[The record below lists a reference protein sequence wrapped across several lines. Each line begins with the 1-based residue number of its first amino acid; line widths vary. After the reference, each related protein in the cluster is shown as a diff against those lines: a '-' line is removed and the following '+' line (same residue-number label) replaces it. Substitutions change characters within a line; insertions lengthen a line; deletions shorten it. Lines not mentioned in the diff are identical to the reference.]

1 MQNKRSS
8 VMDNLYKI
16 GDKIAEASAVKENG
30 GTDAAPSAPAARS
43 NVSVS
48 GYSNPTLNKALLR
61 RYDDLLR
68 TKRDLVGRLVA
79 ECETLRQN
87 QENARTRME
96 LTDSILK
103 QMEEYL
109 DTVQKADCDFNP
121 EDQSRLANECRKI
134 ENIRIEVI
142 RLQSRMKNLF
152 SASGGTESNSG
163 SSADILMELES
174 LTLSQLFRF
183 GWSIFLPLILA
194 AVVSAL
200 LICGAI
206 ILSYNGVFLWR

>member
-16 GDKIAEASAVKENG
+16 GDKIAEASAAKENG
-30 GTDAAPSAPAARS
+30 GTDAVSSSDRS
-43 NVSVS
+43 NVSS
-48 GYSNPTLNKALLR
+48 GGYSNPTLNKALLR

-68 TKRDLVGRLVA
+68 TKKDLVGRLVS

-87 QENARTRME
+87 QENARSRME
-96 LTDSILK
+96 LTGSILK

-109 DTVQKADCDFNP
+109 DTVQKADSDFNP

-152 SASGGTESNSG
+152 AGDGGTENNSG
-163 SSADILMELES
+163 SPANILMELES

-183 GWSIFLPLILA
+183 GWSIFLPLILT

-200 LICGAI
+200 LISGAI

>member
-87 QENARTRME
+87 QEIARTRME

-109 DTVQKADCDFNP
+109 DTVQKADSDFNP

>member
-30 GTDAAPSAPAARS
+30 GTDAAPSAPAART

-109 DTVQKADCDFNP
+109 DTVQKADSDFNP

>member
-1 MQNKRSS
+1 
-8 VMDNLYKI
+8 MDNLYKI

-30 GTDAAPSAPAARS
+30 GTDAAPSAPAART

-109 DTVQKADCDFNP
+109 DTVQKADSDFNP

>member
-87 QENARTRME
+87 QETARTRME

-109 DTVQKADCDFNP
+109 DTVQKADSDFNP

>member
-87 QENARTRME
+87 QEIARTRME

-109 DTVQKADCDFNP
+109 DTVQKADSDFNP

-163 SSADILMELES
+163 RSADILMELES

>member
-30 GTDAAPSAPAARS
+30 GTDAAPSAPAART

-109 DTVQKADCDFNP
+109 DTVQKADSDFNP

-163 SSADILMELES
+163 STADILMELES